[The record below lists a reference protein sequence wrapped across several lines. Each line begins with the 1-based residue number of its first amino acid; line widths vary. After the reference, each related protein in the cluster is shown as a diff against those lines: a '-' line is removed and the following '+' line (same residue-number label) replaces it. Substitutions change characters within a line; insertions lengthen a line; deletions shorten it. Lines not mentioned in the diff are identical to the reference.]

1 MSFFSKSQSLLQ
13 KKYCGEKVA
22 KRLLQHRVKDKIS
35 PEDQELIESSH
46 FFFIASGGQST
57 IDCSIKSGDS
67 GFVKV
72 FSPTQV
78 CWADYD
84 GNRMYRTLGNILEQ
98 PMVSL
103 LFVDFVEPTK
113 NETAKRT
120 VKLRIIGKAT
130 IDDSPEAVVLF
141 HGAKRVVKLNVE
153 HVFPNCPRYLPSM
166 EFKEASLYTPR
177 VDYSPPKP
185 EWKTRIADDQT
196 VRLDRSK

>member
-1 MSFFSKSQSLLQ
+1 MSFFTKSQSSLQ
-13 KKYCGEKVA
+13 KKYRGEKVA
-22 KRLLQHRVKDKIS
+22 DRLLQHRVYKTIS
-35 PEDQELIESSH
+35 PEYQEFIESSH
-46 FFFIASGGQST
+46 FFFIASGGHST
-57 IDCSIKSGDS
+57 IDCSIKAGDP

-113 NETAKRT
+113 KATAKRT
-120 VKLRIIGKAT
+120 VKLRIIGEAT
-130 IDDSPEAVVLF
+130 IDDSPEALVLF
-141 HGAKRVVKLNVE
+141 HGSKRVVKLKVD

-166 EFKEASLYTPR
+166 EFKESSLYTPR
-177 VDYSPPKP
+177 VDYNPPKP
-185 EWKTRIADDQT
+185 EWKTRNYIID
-196 VRLDRSK
+196 VLDED